1 MYILWQAFHDQLML
15 QAMALLPDDEDEPE
29 ELPESSESE
38 DEPRSLASAVAIES
52 LMGINGEL
60 VGWLIY
66 LVNNG

>member
-1 MYILWQAFHDQLML
+1 MTNWCSKPWRCFR
-15 QAMALLPDDEDEPE
+15 DDEDEPE